1 MEAGAPLRAEQRVDM
16 SLASEKLQRG
26 AIDDAARN
34 AWRRIGGQLGEIASG
49 AGERS
54 AAQRNA
60 ILAFTVRVASAAI
73 LFLSQVAIARWMGGY
88 EYGAYVYA
96 WTIVLVLGGLSTL
109 GLNVAVIRLVPHY
122 RETGELAALRGL
134 LLGSRM
140 QTFAIA
146 VLASVVVALVLWTFA
161 AALPIGNLWPLWL
174 ALLAVPAYALSDV
187 QDGICRGS
195 ARMVSATFPPYILRP
210 LLILAGIG
218 AIHAAGL
225 PLAAASAVAAAVLAT
240 WLAWGVQL
248 LIVQRRVLD
257 SVPKGDCEYR
267 FGAWFKT
274 SLPLLAICACELALQ
289 NTDVIVISH
298 LLSPMEAGIYF
309 AAAKTMGLIMFVY
322 YAVGSAMANRFAA
335 ISARGDAAALQA
347 TVRDAVRWTFWPSLA
362 VGLAMLAAGR
372 PLLSLFGPQFADG
385 GYPVMCV
392 LILAFLARA
401 AIGPV
406 DFLLNMSGGQAACA
420 RSLMIAALLNLVLDL
435 LLVPVAGIMGA
446 ALAVALSLVA
456 GAVLNYRAACR
467 RLGFDIGIWAALG
480 KL

>member
-1 MEAGAPLRAEQRVDM
+1 M
-16 SLASEKLQRG
+16 SLASLKAHG
-26 AIDDAARN
+26 SAIDGAARI
-34 AWRRIGGQLGEIASG
+34 ALAALGGVLGRLVVRPATAIVFG
-49 AGERS
+49 TGER
-54 AAQRNA
+54 ALAVRNA
-60 ILAFTVRVASAAI
+60 LMAFTVRVASAAI
-73 LFLSQVAIARWMGGY
+73 LFLSQVAIARWMGGHD
-88 EYGAYVYA
+88 YGVYVYA
-96 WTIVLVLGGLSTL
+96 WTCVLVLGGLSTL
-109 GLNVAVIRLVPHY
+109 GLNVAAIRLVPHY

-134 LLGSRM
+134 LLGGRL
-140 QTFAIA
+140 QTFAVA
-146 VLASVVVALVLWTFA
+146 ACVSGLVGLALWALAGRFPDGA
-161 AALPIGNLWPLWL
+161 MIPLWL
-174 ALLAVPAYALSDV
+174 ALLAVPAYALSDI
-187 QDGICRGS
+187 QDAICRGS
-195 ARMVSATFPPYILRP
+195 ARIVSATFPPYILRP
-210 LLILAGIG
+210 LLILGGIW
-218 AIHAAGL
+218 AIHALGL
-225 PLAAASAVAAAVLAT
+225 HLAASSAVLAAVLAT
-240 WLAWGVQL
+240 WIAWGVQTW
-248 LIVQRRVLD
+248 IVERGVVAN
-257 SVPKGDCEYR
+257 VPAGPREYR
-267 FGAWFKT
+267 YRDWLST
-274 SLPLLAICACELALQ
+274 SLPLMAICACELALQ

-335 ISARGDAAALQA
+335 ISARGDATALQA

-435 LLVPVAGIMGA
+435 ALVPVAGIMGA